1 MKKTFYKIS
10 SFCMALL
17 VLFSTLSFTVE
28 SHYCGNLLVD
38 TSLFGPA
45 KSCGMDLSQTKSSK
59 EDTLE
64 GKNCCNNEQI
74 TVNGQN
80 ELNVS
85 FDNLT
90 NDQQNFVALFVQ
102 AYINLFESLE
112 NKVSSLLEYPPPL
125 IVKNIYKLDET
136 YLI

>member
-28 SHYCGNLLVD
+28 SHYCGDFLVD
-38 TSLFGPA
+38 SSIFGHA
-45 KSCGMDLSQTKSSK
+45 ESCGMNSPQMNSSK
-59 EDTLE
+59 DSLK

-74 TVNGQN
+74 VLNGQN
-80 ELNVS
+80 ELNIAS
-85 FDNLT
+85 DNMFT
-90 NDQQNFVALFVQ
+90 IDQQIFVASFVYT
-102 AYINLFESLE
+102 YINLFKGLDNQITSYE
-112 NKVSSLLEYPPPL
+112 EYNSPL
-125 IVKNIYKLDET
+125 VIRQIYKLYET